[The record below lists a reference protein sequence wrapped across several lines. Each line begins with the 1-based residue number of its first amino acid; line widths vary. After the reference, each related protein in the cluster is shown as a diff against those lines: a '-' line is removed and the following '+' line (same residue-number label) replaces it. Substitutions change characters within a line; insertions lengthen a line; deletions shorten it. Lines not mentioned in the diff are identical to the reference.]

1 MYHQR
6 ETDDVNKGYTLH
18 TLWGKSSNYAV

>member
-1 MYHQR
+1 MYHKR

-18 TLWGKSSNYAV
+18 PLWGKSSNYAV